1 MTRRAFAKEDG
12 GNLETN
18 NVSVSLK
25 RQYTDID
32 LTLAVKPT
40 SGEVYKKINSASVKQ
55 AIKNLIMTNQLEKP
69 FRPKYGANIRS
80 LLFELADY
88 GEDFIIKERIISSIR
103 RYEPRAEIID
113 ILVSKEDDY
122 KNTVNTTIT
131 FKILGTSETVQ
142 LTTNLTRLR

>member
-55 AIKNLIMTNQLEKP
+55 AIKNLIMT
-69 FRPKYGANIRS
+69 
-80 LLFELADY
+80 
-88 GEDFIIKERIISSIR
+88 
-103 RYEPRAEIID
+103 
-113 ILVSKEDDY
+113 
-122 KNTVNTTIT
+122 
-131 FKILGTSETVQ
+131 
-142 LTTNLTRLR
+142 